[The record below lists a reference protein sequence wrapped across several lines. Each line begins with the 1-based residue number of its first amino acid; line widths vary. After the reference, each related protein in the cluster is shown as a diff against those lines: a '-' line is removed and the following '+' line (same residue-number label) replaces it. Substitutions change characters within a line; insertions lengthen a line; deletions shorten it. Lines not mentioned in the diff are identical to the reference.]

1 MVLNVLGRLRELP
14 FCDYLSL
21 AGESDGSGG
30 ESERRWYAGAVGVE
44 FRVLG
49 RPEVR
54 HDGLNLDIGPPK
66 QRSVLSALLFSTN
79 EAVSTERLVESVWWQ
94 PPLAAG
100 SNLRSYLAGL
110 RRILHLPGEYDS
122 RLYTERAGGY
132 RISVRPGELDL
143 DRFDELTRQGERAL
157 QTGGLATAAD
167 HLERALRLW
176 RGRALDGVTYGPALQ
191 AMVTRV
197 EERRL
202 VVAEEWAQARLD
214 LGQPE
219 AVTADLRG
227 LVREH
232 PLRERL
238 WAHLMLALHRSG
250 RPSEALAVYA
260 ELRTVLAGELGVDP
274 APEVRR
280 LHQQILQGAAVVDHP
295 KVDSRPT
302 VGVEPTVA
310 TPRQLPAGTST
321 LYGRATELARLDKL
335 LSGNETRR
343 GPILVAVDGVA
354 GVGKSALALAAAS
367 RNVAHFPGGQFYV
380 DLQGATPGLAPLRP
394 IDVLGRFL
402 RTLGVRP
409 ASVPD
414 DEAEAAALFRS
425 LVAQRRV
432 LVLLD
437 DAVSLAQVRPLLPG
451 GPGCAALIT
460 SREALTGLAETVRV
474 PLGLLTPPDAVTLL
488 GSLTDPGRVAAEPE
502 AAARVAALCG
512 FLPLALGIAAA
523 RLVAR
528 PGWPLAALADRLAAA
543 QHRLDELAV
552 AHLAVRSSIELT
564 YRGLPQPV
572 QTAFRRLGLLKARNF
587 PAWALAALMNVPVPQ
602 AERLIDD
609 LLTVRLL
616 ETTSVG
622 LRQSSGELHYRFH
635 DLVRLY
641 AQEQAVEKD
650 PAHVRT
656 AAVRRLSGACLA
668 LAERA
673 EAKLSADF
681 LGLTRHRVARWSLP
695 RAEVERLTTDP
706 RAWFDQEHAFLIA
719 AVENGIERGIIGL
732 AGCLAASL
740 TTFFQV
746 GNHFDDWRRVQTAAL
761 VAAEQAGDQRT
772 AMKLHR
778 GLGELDTIQDRY
790 DDAMKHFISA
800 HAASTDRDPEHVAA
814 ISAGLGYLHR
824 LRGEYDAALS
834 RFTEARQ
841 LAEAT
846 GNLNGLVYATSG
858 IGAVQ
863 MERGQLTEA
872 VECFEE
878 CLRLSQEAGY
888 LPGAAQARRCLGH
901 VYRTRGDHDAA
912 AIHFAQ
918 AKEISESLGDRL
930 GSAHAA
936 CWLGEMR
943 VRQGRHTEGR
953 RLLAQCLWIY
963 RDFANEWGE
972 AGTLWA
978 LAVAQLAVGRPR
990 MARHRAAQAV
1000 AMWRRLGSP
1009 HWLSIGLATLAEA
1022 YDVLGEPV
1030 AAEQARQEAD
1040 QLRRELDRR

>member
-1 MVLNVLGRLRELP
+1 MKRGR
-14 FCDYLSL
+14 F
-21 AGESDGSGG
+21 
-30 ESERRWYAGAVGVE
+30 GVE

-49 RPEVR
+49 RPEVSHAGER
-54 HDGLNLDIGPPK
+54 LDVGAPK
-66 QRSVLSALLFSTN
+66 QLTVLSALLLSTN
-79 EAVSTERLVESVWWQ
+79 TALSAERLVESVWWQ
-94 PPLAAG
+94 PPSAAG
-100 SNLRSYLAGL
+100 SNLRGYLAGL
-110 RRILHLPGEYDS
+110 RRVLHPPGERDS
-122 RLYTERAGGY
+122 RLRTERAGGY
-132 RISVRPGELDL
+132 RIVVRPGELDL
-143 DRFDELTRQGERAL
+143 DRFDDLAAQGERAL
-157 QTGGLATAAD
+157 RTGLLSTAAD
-167 HLERALRLW
+167 HLEQALRLW
-176 RGRALDGVTYGPALQ
+176 RGRTLDGVTYGPALQ

-202 VVAEEWAQARLD
+202 VVAEQWAQARLD

-219 AVTADLRG
+219 VVAVDLRS

-238 WAHLMLALHRSG
+238 WAHLILALYRSG
-250 RPSEALAVYA
+250 RPGEALAAYA

-274 APEVRR
+274 APDLRR
-280 LHQQILQGAAVVDHP
+280 LHRQILRGEADVGG
-295 KVDSRPT
+295 PT
-302 VGVEPTVA
+302 VESAPAVA
-310 TPRQLPAGTST
+310 RPRQLPAGANA
-321 LYGRATELARLDKL
+321 LYGRATELTWLAQL
-335 LSGNETRR
+335 LSGSRAR
-343 GPILVAVDGVA
+343 PGPVVVAVDGVA
-354 GVGKSALALAAAS
+354 GVGKSALALAAANRS
-367 RNVAHFPGGQFYV
+367 AAHFPDGQFYV
-380 DLQGATPGLAPLRP
+380 DLQGATPGLAPLRS

-409 ASVPD
+409 ANVPD

-451 GPGCAALIT
+451 GSGCAALVT
-460 SREALTGLAETVRV
+460 SRETLTGLVEAVRV
-474 PLGLLTPPDAVTLL
+474 PLGLLTPPDAVALL
-488 GSLTDPGRVAAEPE
+488 GGLTDPNRVAAEPE
-502 AAARVAALCG
+502 AAARVATLCG
-512 FLPLALGIAAA
+512 YLPLALGIAGA

-572 QTAFRRLGLLKARNF
+572 QTAFRRLGLLKARDF
-587 PAWALAALMNVPVPQ
+587 PSWALAALLNVPLPQ
-602 AERLIDD
+602 AERLIDN

-616 ETTSVG
+616 ETTSG
-622 LRQSSGELHYRFH
+622 APGQMTGEIHYRFH

-641 AQEQAVEKD
+641 AQEQVAEKD
-650 PAHVRT
+650 PVHVRT

-673 EAKLSADF
+673 EDRLSADF

-695 RAEVERLTTDP
+695 RPDVERITADP
-706 RAWFDQEHAFLIA
+706 RAWFDQEHAFLVA
-719 AVENGIERGIIGL
+719 AVEDGIDRGATGL
-732 AGCLAASL
+732 AGCLAAAL

-761 VAAEQAGDQRT
+761 VAAERAGDRRT

-778 GLGELDTIQDRY
+778 GLGELDTVQDRY
-790 DDAMKHFISA
+790 DDAMEHFTA
-800 HAASTDRDPEHVAA
+800 ARAASTDRDPGHVAA
-814 ISAGLGYLHR
+814 INAGLGYLHR
-824 LRGEYDAALS
+824 LRGEYNAALS

-846 GNLNGLVYATSG
+846 GNHNGLVYAIGG

-863 MERGQLTEA
+863 MERGQLTSA

-878 CLRLSQEAGY
+878 CLRLSQAAGY
-888 LPGAAQARRCLGH
+888 LPGAAQAWRCLGH
-901 VYRTRGDHDAA
+901 VYRYRGDYDDA
-912 AIHFAQ
+912 AIHFAR
-918 AKEISESLGDRL
+918 AREISEGLGDRL

-943 VRQGRHTEGR
+943 VRQGRHVEGR
-953 RLLAQCLWIY
+953 RLLVQCLWIY

-972 AGTLWA
+972 AATLWA

-990 MARHRAAQAV
+990 VARHRAAQAV

-1009 HWLSIGLATLAEA
+1009 YWLGTGLETLAEA
-1022 YDVLGEPV
+1022 YDLIDEPI
-1030 AAEQARQEAD
+1030 AARQARQEAN
-1040 QLRRELDRR
+1040 QLRQRLDET